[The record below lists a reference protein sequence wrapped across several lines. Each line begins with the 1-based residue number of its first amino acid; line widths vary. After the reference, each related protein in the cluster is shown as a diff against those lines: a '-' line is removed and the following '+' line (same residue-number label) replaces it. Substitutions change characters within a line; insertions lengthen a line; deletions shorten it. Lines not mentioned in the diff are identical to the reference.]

1 MVLQLWFQ
9 LVRMGTRSL
18 QVHKLRSALT
28 VLGMVFGVASVVSIL
43 AVGEGASH
51 EVQAQLRSLG
61 PDRILLRSMAPR
73 GGATD
78 SDFRLDYGLKNVDLQ
93 RIEELV
99 PALRSIAPSYEL
111 EKDVYVGARQATA
124 PLVCTTPSF
133 QDIHQL
139 ELARGRFL
147 TSPDLEAAAS
157 VAVLGADVARALFG
171 STDPIGEELKM
182 GSGRY
187 RVVGLLKPRASAGA
201 ALYDPNRSV
210 YLPLTTGRL
219 RLESVIRIEGAGGRR
234 FEHVE
239 LHQIG
244 LRTADLERV
253 DEQVAVLKRLLE
265 LEHAPEKDPLVDYE
279 MTVPFELLRQTENTK
294 RIFSWVLGSIA
305 GISLLVGGI
314 GIMNIMLATV
324 TERTREIG
332 VRRALGAKRWHVMLQ
347 FMVETVVLSSAGGI
361 LGLGLGLF
369 IPRIVER
376 AAQMKT
382 VVTPESLLLA
392 LGVSVLTGVVFGMY
406 PARRAAFMDPI
417 EALRYG

>member
-18 QVHKLRSALT
+18 RIHKLRSALT

-51 EVQAQLRSLG
+51 EVQAQIRSLG
-61 PDRILLRSMAPR
+61 PDRILVRSVPPAS
-73 GGATD
+73 ALQD
-78 SDFRLDYGLKNVDLQ
+78 SDDRLDYGLKNVDLQ
-93 RIEELV
+93 RIQALI
-99 PALRSIAPSYEL
+99 PDLRSVAPSYEL
-111 EKDVYVGARQATA
+111 EKDVYVGALRVTA

-133 QDIHQL
+133 LDIHQL
-139 ELARGRFL
+139 GLSRGRFL
-147 TSPDLEAAAS
+147 TSPDMEAAAS
-157 VAVLGADVARALFG
+157 VAVLGAEVARDLFG
-171 STDPIGEELKM
+171 AEDPLGRELQM

-187 RVVGLLKPRASAGA
+187 TVVGLLKPRASSGA
-201 ALYDPNRSV
+201 VLNDPNKSI

-219 RLESVIRIEGAGGRR
+219 RLESVIRIEGAGGKR

-244 LRTADLERV
+244 LRTADLGRV
-253 DEQVAVLKRLLE
+253 DQQAAMLRRLLAQ
-265 LEHAPEKDPLVDYE
+265 EHPLSDYE
-279 MTVPFELLRQTENTK
+279 IKVPFELLRQSENTK
-294 RIFSWVLGSIA
+294 RVFSWVLGSIA

-347 FMVETVVLSSAGGI
+347 FMVETVVLSTGGGI
-361 LGLGLGLF
+361 LGLALGLF
-369 IPRIVER
+369 IPNVVER
-376 AAQMKT
+376 VAGMKT
-382 VVTPESLLLA
+382 VVTPESLALA
-392 LGVSVLTGVVFGMY
+392 LGVSVLTGIVFGMY